1 MQCAAVIKLN
11 RKKSLIP
18 DRLSPIGRTDR
29 LRISTSYS
37 IGRSRSLAIFHRS
50 QFGVDYQEARAAL
63 WSELLRIRC
72 EPDLM
77 PLILGCAT
85 QQCRGRFSAL
95 QDAASIFAALC
106 RLCQSSRRSGA
117 AGTDARRTC
126 ALRACAGRFV
136 VSPNDYCLSDM
147 TIARSLRAPVVECV
161 RLPVSVCAVPYVR
174 GESVCCPAAVTLRM
188 RPSIAL
194 GAGLSA

>member
-1 MQCAAVIKLN
+1 MSRNRTISLRRSQMAPLHRSDPSPRVTTRPPAAWRSCTAVMILCVCRDRAQQECSARRSSN
-11 RKKSLIP
+11 SIAKKSLIP

-77 PLILGCAT
+77 PLILGCAA
-85 QQCRGRFSAL
+85 QRCRGRFSAL
-95 QDAASIFAALC
+95 QDAASIFAALSAAC
-106 RLCQSSRRSGA
+106 GEA
-117 AGTDARRTC
+117 AGTAAPPAQTPGAR
-126 ALRACAGRFV
+126 ALYARAQG
-136 VSPNDYCLSDM
+136 VSLCLPTTTTSP
-147 TIARSLRAPVVECV
+147 T
-161 RLPVSVCAVPYVR
+161 
-174 GESVCCPAAVTLRM
+174 
-188 RPSIAL
+188 
-194 GAGLSA
+194 

>member
-11 RKKSLIP
+11 RKKYLIP

-29 LRISTSYS
+29 LRISSSYS

-95 QDAASIFAALC
+95 QDAASIFAALSAAC
-106 RLCQSSRRSGA
+106 AEA
-117 AGTDARRTC
+117 AGTAAPPAQTPGAR
-126 ALRACAGRFV
+126 ALYARAQG
-136 VSPNDYCLSDM
+136 VSLCLPTTTSSP
-147 TIARSLRAPVVECV
+147 T
-161 RLPVSVCAVPYVR
+161 
-174 GESVCCPAAVTLRM
+174 
-188 RPSIAL
+188 
-194 GAGLSA
+194 